1 MINFF
6 LISVFLPNFARMCL
20 GISQHLLKQRA
31 SFSIFF
37 FRIKKEKRQLKD
49 HLSLITESLCLSF
62 YIHQCLPLLTFTDVN
77 ECGMN
82 NGGCEQ
88 DCVNLVGKRN
98 ICLCRRG
105 FRKPN
110 VASTKC
116 LGKWFAT
123 WRIIYRQKF
132 EYTVRVKTVCLLRW
146 PKTAIHF
153 QRVLPPWKREHPNEK
168 MKSHQIHPM
177 TKF

>member
-6 LISVFLPNFARMCL
+6 LNFGLSTEFCKNVSGNITTPTKAKSFFLN
-20 GISQHLLKQRA
+20 
-31 SFSIFF
+31 FF

-88 DCVNLVGKRN
+88 DCVNIVGKRN

-132 EYTVRVKTVCLLRW
+132 EYTVTVKTVCLLRW

-153 QRVLPPWKREHPNEK
+153 RRVLLPWKREHPNEK

>member
-1 MINFF
+1 MSGNITTPTKAKSFF
-6 LISVFLPNFARMCL
+6 LN
-20 GISQHLLKQRA
+20 
-31 SFSIFF
+31 FF

-88 DCVNLVGKRN
+88 DCVNLVGKR
-98 ICLCRRG
+98 
-105 FRKPN
+105 
-110 VASTKC
+110 
-116 LGKWFAT
+116 
-123 WRIIYRQKF
+123 IIYRQKF
-132 EYTVRVKTVCLLRW
+132 EYTVTVKTVCLLRW

-153 QRVLPPWKREHPNEK
+153 QRVLLPWKREHPNEK